1 MNVLNYIGGEFHQS
15 KSNEWID
22 NLINN
27 ETMQFIDIDEM
38 VQVKQAA

>member
-1 MNVLNYIGGEFHQS
+1 MLVV
-15 KSNEWID
+15 KRNEWID